1 MPSLSTF
8 NKDAKT
14 CFYAYILVHSTVQM
28 NIWQMELCQNCKVQ
42 EVPGY
47 CLNVLT
53 ALFTVPFNSYSKSNY
68 NPTYVLYN
76 ADLPS
81 TPSTKRAYTIH
92 FLILSTK
99 RAALIECNC
108 TSCWDA
114 TTRTILSLVMSRGG
128 FLGGRLPKWA
138 WAPKLD
144 FGKAPQ
150 ETIRALKDCPEN
162 ANTR

>member
-1 MPSLSTF
+1 MLCSGHNFCPYTFFCVIVPSWAMPSLSTF

-28 NIWQMELCQNCKVQ
+28 NIWQMELYQNCKVQ

-47 CLNVLT
+47 CLNVVT
-53 ALFTVPFNSYSKSNY
+53 ALFTVPFNSYSKSNC

-99 RAALIECNC
+99 RAVLIECNC

-128 FLGGRLPKWA
+128 FFRRPPTKMGMYGLL
-138 WAPKLD
+138 
-144 FGKAPQ
+144 
-150 ETIRALKDCPEN
+150 N
-162 ANTR
+162 